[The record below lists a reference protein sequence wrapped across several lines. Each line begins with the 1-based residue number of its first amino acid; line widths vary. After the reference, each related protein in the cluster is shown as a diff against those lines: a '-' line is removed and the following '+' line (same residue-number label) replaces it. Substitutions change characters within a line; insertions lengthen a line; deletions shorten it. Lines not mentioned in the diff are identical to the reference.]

1 MIRISKAAL
10 VGIVVQ
16 LLPNNDWVW
25 EKYILVGGA
34 FVVGGVLVFADGPLP
49 VGDAAAAALVTLAL
63 VKIP

>member
-25 EKYILVGGA
+25 KKYILVGGA
-34 FVVGGVLVFADGPLP
+34 LVIGGLLVFADGHLP
-49 VGDAAAAALVTLAL
+49 VGDAATAALVTLAL
-63 VKIP
+63 AY